1 MVRHINGCY
10 KGDQVGHATKPC
22 VLRFFEQFST
32 NTETELL
39 FPQYLYGADAVL
51 PLQKIRLVSIHLADV
66 ADLRILLTF
75 NQQG

>member
-39 FPQYLYGADAVL
+39 FP
-51 PLQKIRLVSIHLADV
+51 
-66 ADLRILLTF
+66 
-75 NQQG
+75 